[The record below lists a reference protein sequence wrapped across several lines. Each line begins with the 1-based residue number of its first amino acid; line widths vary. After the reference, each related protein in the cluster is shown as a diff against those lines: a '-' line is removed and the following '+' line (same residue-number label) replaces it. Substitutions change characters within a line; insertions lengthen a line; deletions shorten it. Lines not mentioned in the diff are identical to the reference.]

1 MHRHPVFDWLY
12 AQLLLLLMTDLNVC
26 ATSACCLQ
34 DNDVVVVV
42 DKPQCFAKDEA
53 VLPHTTTFR

>member
-1 MHRHPVFDWLY
+1 MQRHPAFERLD
-12 AQLLLLLMTDLNVC
+12 AQLLLLLMPAFNVC
-26 ATSACCLQ
+26 TTCACCLQ